1 MFKRKAST
9 HRKLISKSGYLFALA
24 IPFISFSGDTKAS
37 TKLTSANKLLLTS
50 KQVDNFKF
58 NKLINQKNK
67 LNIKSENFLIAE
79 DTFND
84 YEKLYVKTCTKKD
97 PESGGS
103 EEENQYWNKC
113 SIQEAEKS
121 EKARELMK
129 SGNQS
134 LSESCFQGICTTL
147 QIGTKEQLGLGRD
160 FNSKDKTPFV
170 EDSFNGSKKIYMK
183 TCTKKDPESGGSE
196 EENQYWNKCSLE
208 EAEKSEKGRELMKSG
223 NQSLSESCFQGI
235 CTTVQI
241 GTKEQLGEVEKI
253 EGSEAV
259 AEDDQVPRVL
269 ISEVIIEG
277 LEDHPEK
284 ERLELIAYDAM
295 LTRPGSKITS
305 EELKKDLNRIFVT
318 GWFTPATRAK
328 AVEGPLGTQLIVRLY
343 PNPIFKKIKLL
354 PVERKLSNSKL
365 NEIFNNDFGK
375 TLNLNTLKIRIK
387 EIKDWYNSNGYSLAR
402 ISGPNRLTKDG
413 IVQLDVK
420 EGYISGIEI
429 SFIDEDGNTRDKKGR
444 LKKGKI
450 IWCLRW
456 IFTGSI
462 IYSCI

>member
-1 MFKRKAST
+1 M
-9 HRKLISKSGYLFALA
+9 
-24 IPFISFSGDTKAS
+24 
-37 TKLTSANKLLLTS
+37 LTS
-50 KQVDNFKF
+50 KQVDDFKF

-134 LSESCFQGICTTL
+134 LSESCIQGICTTL
-147 QIGTKEQLGLGRD
+147 QIGTKEQLGD
-160 FNSKDKTPFV
+160 
-170 EDSFNGSKKIYMK
+170 
-183 TCTKKDPESGGSE
+183 
-196 EENQYWNKCSLE
+196 
-208 EAEKSEKGRELMKSG
+208 
-223 NQSLSESCFQGI
+223 
-235 CTTVQI
+235 
-241 GTKEQLGEVEKI
+241 VEKI

-295 LTRPGSKITS
+295 MTRPGSKITS
-305 EELKKDLNRIFVT
+305 EE
-318 GWFTPATRAK
+318 
-328 AVEGPLGTQLIVRLY
+328 
-343 PNPIFKKIKLL
+343 
-354 PVERKLSNSKL
+354 
-365 NEIFNNDFGK
+365 
-375 TLNLNTLKIRIK
+375 
-387 EIKDWYNSNGYSLAR
+387 
-402 ISGPNRLTKDG
+402 
-413 IVQLDVK
+413 
-420 EGYISGIEI
+420 
-429 SFIDEDGNTRDKKGR
+429 
-444 LKKGKI
+444 
-450 IWCLRW
+450 
-456 IFTGSI
+456 
-462 IYSCI
+462 